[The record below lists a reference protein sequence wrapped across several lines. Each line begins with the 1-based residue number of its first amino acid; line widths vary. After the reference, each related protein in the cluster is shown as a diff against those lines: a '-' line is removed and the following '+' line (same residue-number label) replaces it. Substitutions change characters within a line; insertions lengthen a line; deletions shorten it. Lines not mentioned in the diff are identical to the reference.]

1 MTFGVF
7 FVDIILLVLTLLA
20 LSFGLR
26 LHALLRAGELGRS
39 WQFVVWGVVLLV
51 LREIL
56 RLGNQITPI
65 PSFLFIERICDA
77 GFMVLLCFALWRQW
91 SAFDFLQA
99 RRRKRTHWNQIAK
112 SIATTSE
119 QESNETKGREGEK
132 EWREQWY
139 RKA

>member
-1 MTFGVF
+1 MTLNAL
-7 FVDIILLVLTLLA
+7 VDIILLLLTLLA

-39 WQFVVWGVVLLV
+39 WQFIVWGVVLLV

-56 RLGNQITPI
+56 RLSHQMSPI
-65 PSFLFIERICDA
+65 PSVLLVERICEA

-112 SIATTSE
+112 SIAALDEQQAKETGESE
-119 QESNETKGREGEK
+119 SER

>member
-1 MTFGVF
+1 MNPAAIIDF
-7 FVDIILLVLTLLA
+7 FLLILTLLA
-20 LSFGLR
+20 LSFGVR

-39 WQFVVWGVVLLV
+39 WQFVVWGVILLV

-56 RLGNQITPI
+56 RLGNHLATI
-65 PSFLFIERICDA
+65 PNLLFIERICEA

-99 RRRKRTHWNQIAK
+99 RRKKRTQWDRIAK
-112 SIATTSE
+112 SISNYNEQKQSE
-119 QESNETKGREGEK
+119 AEER

-139 RKA
+139 HKA